1 MGRGRVLVVE
11 DDARLSGVLAGELA
25 RLADVDVVG
34 GGADALRRAAETPY
48 DLVVLD
54 LNLPDID
61 GIHVAEQLHGTGPA
75 ILMLTARADVRSR
88 VEGLYAGADD
98 YLAKPFHMEELLA
111 RVHARL
117 RTREA
122 PDTVQVGGLE
132 LRAGGASCTFEGVS
146 VELAPQEFQLL
157 TLLAAHRGRIF
168 SRADIVERL
177 YDGDMPASNAIE
189 ALVSR
194 LRSKLTA
201 AGAARLV
208 ETVRGFGYVIR

>member
-1 MGRGRVLVVE
+1 M
-11 DDARLSGVLAGELA
+11 
-25 RLADVDVVG
+25 
-34 GGADALRRAAETPY
+34 
-48 DLVVLD
+48 
-54 LNLPDID
+54 
-61 GIHVAEQLHGTGPA
+61 
-75 ILMLTARADVRSR
+75 
-88 VEGLYAGADD
+88 
-98 YLAKPFHMEELLA
+98 
-111 RVHARL
+111 
-117 RTREA
+117 
-122 PDTVQVGGLE
+122 
-132 LRAGGASCTFEGVS
+132 S